1 MKLAQILMT
10 IVAATTLGFAPGFA
24 QDASIGVKAPS
35 PTPVATPPTIQYE
48 VTRPSEDNYALG
60 GARIIYDPAFLSAF
74 SVPTE
79 TANSTGRAG
88 LAGWSTP
95 NAPVAGSVAGFKE
108 INGWLGFG
116 FAVSWGGPPPR
127 KPVTRRPPPK
137 DAALPG
143 APDTS
148 R

>member
-1 MKLAQILMT
+1 MAQALIL
-10 IVAATTLGFAPGFA
+10 VPVLRRGGFRWRPRRGFR
-24 QDASIGVKAPS
+24 GV
-35 PTPVATPPTIQYE
+35 
-48 VTRPSEDNYALG
+48 
-60 GARIIYDPAFLSAF
+60 
-74 SVPTE
+74 
-79 TANSTGRAG
+79 G
-88 LAGWSTP
+88 LRR
-95 NAPVAGSVAGFKE
+95 AGSVAGFKE

-127 KPVTRRPPPK
+127 KPLTRRSPLK